1 MKIEIIEQKGNTLKF
16 KLSQSSPAFAN
27 ALRRLMSEVPV
38 LAIDEVIIIE
48 NSSPLYDEILAH
60 RLGLLPLTTPDNT
73 YVLRSECTC
82 EGHGCSNCEVSLTL
96 DKEGQT
102 VGGIDTV
109 YSGDLDSE
117 NPDVK
122 PVIQNIP
129 ILRFTHGQRV
139 VIQAIARLGKAI
151 DHAKFQCAIA
161 SYKYEPLVII
171 DPEKSS
177 KCQSLVEKCPPQ
189 ILVFE
194 NNRLK
199 VTDSKKCI
207 LCNQCVDLSPEPG
220 AIRIET
226 TGKDFLFTITSL
238 GQMSVYSL
246 LSQSL
251 KILKDKSTEMKAKIF
266 ELSIIQ

>member
-16 KLSQSSPAFAN
+16 KLSDSSPAFAN

-60 RLGLLPLTTPDNT
+60 RLGLIPLTTPLDT

-109 YSGDLDSE
+109 FSGDLDSE

-122 PVIQNIP
+122 PVLSNIP

-139 VIQAIARLGKAI
+139 VIQAIARLGRAI

-161 SYKYEPLVII
+161 SY
-171 DPEKSS
+171 
-177 KCQSLVEKCPPQ
+177 
-189 ILVFE
+189 
-194 NNRLK
+194 
-199 VTDSKKCI
+199 
-207 LCNQCVDLSPEPG
+207 
-220 AIRIET
+220 
-226 TGKDFLFTITSL
+226 
-238 GQMSVYSL
+238 
-246 LSQSL
+246 
-251 KILKDKSTEMKAKIF
+251 
-266 ELSIIQ
+266 